1 MKKGKFYDYPEEIET
16 ENLRAGYNTDKKL
29 KGKINIGK
37 NEEIYEIRVY
47 PFRFEEGEVKFLSKI
62 DKKTKDVTFVMVT
75 DNIITKEQKGPVE
88 KYRNFVKK
96 FENDLNHVADIE
108 NVKVLSFEDI
118 LRELKGER

>member
-16 ENLRAGYNTDKKL
+16 ENLRAGYNPDKKL

-75 DNIITKEQKGPVE
+75 DDIITKEQKGPVE